1 MRVTSKIILDQEVN
15 NKDIKNVGLGINL
28 LINKGL
34 SDKKISEGI
43 KGYAQGGMVSPLGD
57 ALSLEKWVEQAFKPI
72 AKKNYPTRYTSGR
85 MKTSDMDGDEV
96 SIRTTSSIPTSGSGS
111 TSLTG
116 DNQAKWKAVYAMAE
130 KAGAKYPELVAAQFA
145 LESAWGTALAAKN
158 NFFGIK
164 ATSSEDATVS
174 NTREVVNGQDVYV
187 DARFKNFDTPQDCID
202 HLVTQWYKDYK
213 GYRGVNNA
221 PNAEAAAD
229 QLLREDY
236 ATDPVYASSLKRI
249 MGEYT
254 GIRGTNADIAT
265 SLVAPSDSTSSP
277 EEAGKGSAGTIGGD
291 GKFIQGNSGSSAGVH
306 FHIGPGYQT
315 DGTLLQSQYFADAR
329 ASAKKVIDHFLSKG
343 STIFDGRRGV
353 YYKSSDEVAAAQ
365 QAHMASRGSA
375 GGIDMQVDFETAH
388 KFPLNVSSMAYRP
401 NGFGVSANIEG
412 SKSFVAH
419 GRYDEKGDVAPQE
432 RMKLYHA
439 GLRLGGKEQIA
450 KILKGETI
458 LDEDTSK
465 ALGSTLLARLDDAST
480 PAGIQKVLQ
489 SVMGISEFPSYD
501 SRAGQVIMIDDSDDT
516 PMEEQPAPVMI
527 GALGGTSYDNS
538 MDFLDYQG

>member
-1 MRVTSKIILDQEVN
+1 MI
-15 NKDIKNVGLGINL
+15 
-28 LINKGL
+28 
-34 SDKKISEGI
+34 
-43 KGYAQGGMVSPLGD
+43 
-57 ALSLEKWVEQAFKPI
+57 
-72 AKKNYPTRYTSGR
+72 TR
-85 MKTSDMDGDEV
+85 K
-96 SIRTTSSIPTSGSGS
+96 GS

-164 ATSSEDATVS
+164 ATSGEDATVS

-213 GYRGVNNA
+213 GYSGVNNA
-221 PNAEAAAD
+221 SDAQAAAD
-229 QLLREDY
+229 QLKREGY
-236 ATDPVYASSLKRI
+236 ATDPQYAASLKRI
-249 MGEYT
+249 MSEYT

-277 EEAGKGSAGTIGGD
+277 EEAGKDGSAGSIGGD
-291 GKFIQGNSGSSAGVH
+291 GKFIQGNSGASAGVH
-306 FHIGPGYQT
+306 FHIGPGHQT

-329 ASAKKVIDHFLSKG
+329 ASAKKVIDHFLGKG
-343 STIFDGRRGV
+343 STIYDGRRGV
-353 YYKSSDEVAAAQ
+353 YFKSSDEVDAAQ
-365 QAHMASRGSA
+365 RAHTASGSA
-375 GGIDMQVDFETAH
+375 GGIDLQVDFETAH

-401 NGFGVSANIEG
+401 NGFGVSANIKG

-450 KILKGETI
+450 KILKGETV
-458 LDEDTSK
+458 LDEDTTK
-465 ALGSTLLARLDDAST
+465 ALGPTLLARLDDAST
-480 PAGIQKVLQ
+480 PAGIQKVLE
-489 SVMGISEFPSYD
+489 SVMGISEFPTYD
-501 SRAGQVIMIDDSDDT
+501 SRANQIIMIDDSDDT
-516 PMEEQPAPVMI
+516 PMETPQQSAPVMI